1 MEAKRQLAGK
11 LVPAA
16 PAFPLPSATPAKRVS
31 DRERKAGAS
40 SPRRSQCSRYG
51 RIWKPSAAISLAKPR
66 TVSKRDL
73 VRVATNVLALGQDA
87 VGYRD
92 NLATASFRLVNVDE
106 LARGRPQD
114 LAVGLGGG
122 LLDRLRHKRNG
133 VDAGIGDAAGKE
145 RNDGRRLG
153 VNGLDHLVD
162 LLRRKDGG
170 DVDLDA
176 VGRKLADQLGGGLAL
191 GGHAR
196 NLDVDVL
203 GPGSDL
209 AGLDL
214 HGLDFIGKDLK
225 RDGHIGD
232 VGQDLLGKRAVIRHA
247 ALLHKGRVGR
257 ETLNVAVLVHVE
269 HALEVCTVSEH
280 LDCHLPDSFRLHM
293 GVALLNTLPTFIKA

>member
-1 MEAKRQLAGK
+1 M
-11 LVPAA
+11 
-16 PAFPLPSATPAKRVS
+16 PLR
-31 DRERKAGAS
+31 DEKARN
-40 SPRRSQCSRYG
+40 SPRFSVIR
-51 RIWKPSAAISLAKPR
+51 AKTGAVPCFTQLVKAFTLLNTLNFARRRRGYLCPR
-66 TVSKRDL
+66 QDMETERGDILGKTAHGIERDL
-73 VRVATNVLALGQDA
+73 VRVTADVLTLGQDA
-87 VGYRD
+87 VGHRD
-92 NLATASFRLVNVDE
+92 DLATASFRLVNIDK
-106 LARGRPQD
+106 LTRGRPQD

-122 LLDRLRHKRNG
+122 LLHRLRHKRNG
-133 VDAGIGDAAGKE
+133 IDAGVSDTAGKE
-145 RNDGRRLG
+145 RDDGRRLG
-153 VNGLDHLVD
+153 INGLDHLVD
-162 LLRRKDGG
+162 LRRRKDGG

-176 VGRKLADQLGGGLAL
+176 IGRKLAHQLGGGLAL
-191 GGHAR
+191 GSHAR

-214 HGLDFIGKDLK
+214 HGLDVVGKDLK

-280 LDCHLPDSFRLHM
+280 LDCHLPDSFR
-293 GVALLNTLPTFIKA
+293 

>member
-1 MEAKRQLAGK
+1 METERGDILGK
-11 LVPAA
+11 TAHGI
-16 PAFPLPSATPAKRVS
+16 
-31 DRERKAGAS
+31 E
-40 SPRRSQCSRYG
+40 
-51 RIWKPSAAISLAKPR
+51 
-66 TVSKRDL
+66 RDL
-73 VRVATNVLALGQDA
+73 IRVTADVLTLGQDA
-87 VGYRD
+87 VWHRD
-92 NLATASFRLVNVDE
+92 DLATASFRLVNIDK
-106 LARGRPQD
+106 LTRGRPQD

-122 LLDRLRHKRNG
+122 LLHRLRHKRNG
-133 VDAGIGDAAGKE
+133 IDAGVSDTAGKE
-145 RNDGRRLG
+145 RDDGWRLG
-153 VNGLDHLVD
+153 INGLDHLVD
-162 LLRRKDGG
+162 LRRRKDGG

-176 VGRKLADQLGGGLAL
+176 IGRKLAHQLGGGLAL
-191 GGHAR
+191 GSHAR

-214 HGLDFIGKDLK
+214 HGLDVVGKDLK

-293 GVALLNTLPTFIKA
+293 GDKLLNTLPTFIKA